1 MNLIDTRPEYPP
13 EWDYADAKEEWAYYR
28 ANHLL
33 ETDCDPLDPINLAEF
48 IGNLDPKN
56 ENENALL
63 TKLRVLIVKHKVDFE
78 PIIDASVD
86 YWTKVAEQLA
96 EKEFE
101 SGEFFDDG
109 EP

>member
-13 EWDYADAKEEWAYYR
+13 EWDDQDDKEAWIDNRVNE
-28 ANHLL
+28 LF
-33 ETDCDPLDPINLAEF
+33 ETECDPLDPINLAEF

-56 ENENALL
+56 EAEKALL
-63 TKLRVLIVKHKVDFE
+63 IKLRVLIVKHKDEFK
-78 PIIDASVD
+78 PIIEACED
-86 YWTKVAEQLA
+86 YWVKAA
-96 EKEFE
+96 EKQATDEFE